1 MLYCQNYE
9 DITIKLHFP
18 ENKNE
23 ANQDSIENILKSLK
37 LDNLIKFISI
47 VHIHELFVNCKS
59 QIVLTKFCIYI
70 LINKYINN
78 YLLKINSFKPITLV
92 AQ

>member
-18 ENKNE
+18 EDKNE

-37 LDNLIKFISI
+37 LDNLI
-47 VHIHELFVNCKS
+47 
-59 QIVLTKFCIYI
+59 
-70 LINKYINN
+70 
-78 YLLKINSFKPITLV
+78 
-92 AQ
+92 